1 VFCLFSLPP
10 AVCLQESFQ
19 SGSSAAQQGNME
31 AARQHAAVVSAAL
44 GTLGGFVEW
53 APMGRLCAGS
63 VVEACSFFLGVPD
76 FRDAALA
83 VVKQVGMHTGQLCIS
98 YCGIRMWC
106 CSCIVT
112 GSCCPT
118 LMPVVLQNVGRKPI
132 KDLLGG

>member
-1 VFCLFSLPP
+1 MLDHSVWWLGSCILWYSYSSSFKWLPTHLLD
-10 AVCLQESFQ
+10 ATASVCCLQESFQ
-19 SGSSAAQQGNME
+19 SGSSAAQQGSME

-83 VVKQVGMHTGQLCIS
+83 VVKQVGAVQQH
-98 YCGIRMWC
+98 
-106 CSCIVT
+106 
-112 GSCCPT
+112 
-118 LMPVVLQNVGRKPI
+118 
-132 KDLLGG
+132 

>member
-1 VFCLFSLPP
+1 
-10 AVCLQESFQ
+10 
-19 SGSSAAQQGNME
+19 ME

-83 VVKQVGMHTGQLCIS
+83 VVKQVGIQVIKNFAQ
-98 YCGIRMWC
+98 
-106 CSCIVT
+106 
-112 GSCCPT
+112 
-118 LMPVVLQNVGRKPI
+118 VVVQFGT
-132 KDLLGG
+132 

>member
-1 VFCLFSLPP
+1 
-10 AVCLQESFQ
+10 LQESFQ
-19 SGSSAAQQGNME
+19 AGSSAAQQGNME

-83 VVKQVGMHTGQLCIS
+83 VVKQVGA
-98 YCGIRMWC
+98 
-106 CSCIVT
+106 
-112 GSCCPT
+112 
-118 LMPVVLQNVGRKPI
+118 NA
-132 KDLLGG
+132 

>member
-1 VFCLFSLPP
+1 MIVQHMRSVKGACLLLSALL
-10 AVCLQESFQ
+10 ANLCLQESFQ

-83 VVKQVGMHTGQLCIS
+83 VVKQVGVIVGGLF
-98 YCGIRMWC
+98 C
-106 CSCIVT
+106 C
-112 GSCCPT
+112 
-118 LMPVVLQNVGRKPI
+118 
-132 KDLLGG
+132 